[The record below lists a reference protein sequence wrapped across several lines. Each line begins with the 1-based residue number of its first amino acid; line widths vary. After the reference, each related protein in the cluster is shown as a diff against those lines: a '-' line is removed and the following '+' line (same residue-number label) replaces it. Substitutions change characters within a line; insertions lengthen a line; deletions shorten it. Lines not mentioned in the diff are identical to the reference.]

1 MNYKR
6 QEGMVGG
13 RKERRKGGRG
23 KGERER
29 GKKIEKNFH
38 NFILEQIS
46 GLVNLEILMQQQDI
60 HSLSFPFVNSIK
72 I

>member
-1 MNYKR
+1 
-6 QEGMVGG
+6 MVGG